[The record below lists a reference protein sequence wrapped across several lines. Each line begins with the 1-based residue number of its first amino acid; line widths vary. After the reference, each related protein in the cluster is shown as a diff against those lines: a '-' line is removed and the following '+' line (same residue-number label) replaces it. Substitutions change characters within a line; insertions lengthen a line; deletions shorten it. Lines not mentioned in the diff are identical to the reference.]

1 MQTILM
7 MSPVVWSMYAA
18 IDDTRRTWCHTTIGS
33 HQHTCY
39 CSVATGELPVEVRGD
54 ALAQLSPG
62 MRSMV
67 EEILR
72 EQLMLE
78 EEDHAQRQA
87 GAADAAPMGYRP
99 VGGLH
104 GHDDDSHG
112 FAVSV
117 ESTPDRASG
126 AGQRYGEA
134 AYSPAPRAQPA
145 SPPPPPPPA
154 VTDLLGAGD
163 DDLTSIRQQQQQQGL
178 GTASSAA
185 APTGRGHDTADF
197 FAVPA
202 ASATAA
208 GSHRFGDFVSAGSS
222 GLDSGGTAPVATAA
236 AAADHGHEF
245 GDFLSPSAS
254 GGGPVPAPAAP
265 LAHAADPSD
274 LNDFF
279 SGGAAAAAPAPA
291 TTSAAGT
298 SNSGAAAFG
307 GVAKASSGPKA
318 PAMDLIADLH
328 SEGLDTSAHQG
339 LYEDVEGAASSAA
352 LPGMCPCSACCEGVC
367 TRRHH
372 VGMHGARKADAQDL
386 QCCRADGCAL
396 AVAPCV
402 IIFLPAVCSRC
413 VKLTSWMC
421 NAETGCQVMTV
432 SPSCGGNCVRRAWL
446 SATPRCGRRLRRS
459 WQRTRRRRDERRSRC
474 S

>member
-1 MQTILM
+1 MQTILI

-18 IDDTRRTWCHTTIGS
+18 IDDTRRRWCHTAIGS
-33 HQHTCY
+33 HQHTCC

-78 EEDHAQRQA
+78 EEDRAQRQA

-104 GHDDDSHG
+104 GNDGDGHG

-163 DDLTSIRQQQQQQGL
+163 DDLTSIRQQQQQQQGS
-178 GTASSAA
+178 GTASSTAA
-185 APTGRGHDTADF
+185 LTGRGHDTADF
-197 FAVPA
+197 FAAPA
-202 ASATAA
+202 PSATAA

-236 AAADHGHEF
+236 AATNHGHEF

-254 GGGPVPAPAAP
+254 GGAPVPAPAAP
-265 LAHAADPSD
+265 SAHAADPSD

-279 SGGAAAAAPAPA
+279 SGGATAAAPAPA
-291 TTSAAGT
+291 TTAAAGT

-307 GVAKASSGPKA
+307 GGAKASSGPKA

-352 LPGMCPCSACCEGVC
+352 LPGMLQRSSYRAVTPLQNMDHM
-367 TRRHH
+367 RRHC
-372 VGMHGARKADAQDL
+372 VGMQGAHKKDAEDL
-386 QCCRADGCAL
+386 QCCRADGCAPGSCTL
-396 AVAPCV
+396 RHS
-402 IIFLPAVCSRC
+402 L
-413 VKLTSWMC
+413 
-421 NAETGCQVMTV
+421 
-432 SPSCGGNCVRRAWL
+432 SPSSMLALCQAHFFDVQC
-446 SATPRCGRRLRRS
+446 
-459 WQRTRRRRDERRSRC
+459 
-474 S
+474 